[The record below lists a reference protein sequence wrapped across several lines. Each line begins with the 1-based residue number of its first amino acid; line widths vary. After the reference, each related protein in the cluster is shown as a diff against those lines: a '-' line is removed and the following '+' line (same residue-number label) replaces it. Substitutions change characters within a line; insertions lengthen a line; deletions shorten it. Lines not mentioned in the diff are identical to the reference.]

1 MLFPPEN
8 MIRNPK
14 PMYATTCSA
23 LKKRSAPEDPS
34 PMPAGLFLNNSA
46 PVPIRQARRR
56 PYNPA
61 PLPEGFVARMA
72 AARRA

>member
-14 PMYATTCSA
+14 PMYATSCSA
-23 LKKRSAPEDPS
+23 LKVRPAPEDPS
-34 PMPAGLFLNNSA
+34 PMPKGLFLNNSA

-56 PYNPA
+56 PYKAA
-61 PLPEGFVARMA
+61 PLPDCFADHIA